1 MDYVIGL
8 GEDERQRFVKTVT
21 ELSKAFALCST
32 EDAAQDLNSEIAFL
46 KAVKS
51 GIVKL
56 LEPPNENNKQK
67 KSPAEIE
74 AEINQ
79 LISKSV
85 VTEEVVDIYQT
96 LGLENP
102 DISILSD
109 EFLKDVEGLKQKMS
123 LLNY

>member
-1 MDYVIGL
+1 MCA
-8 GEDERQRFVKTVT
+8 T
-21 ELSKAFALCST
+21 E
-32 EDAAQDLNSEIAFL
+32 EAAQELNSEIAFL

-51 GIVKL
+51 GLVKL
-56 LEPPNENNKQK
+56 LAPPSEGSKRK
-67 KSPAEIE
+67 KTPTEIE

-96 LGLENP
+96 LGIENP

-109 EFLKDVEGLKQKMS
+109 DFLKDVEGLQQKMLQLS
-123 LLNY
+123 C

>member
-1 MDYVIGL
+1 MNIDYYRL
-8 GEDERQRFVKTVT
+8 
-21 ELSKAFALCST
+21 ALCAT
-32 EDAAQDLNSEIAFL
+32 EEATQKLNSEIAFL

-51 GIVKL
+51 GLVKL
-56 LEPPNENNKQK
+56 LAPPSEGSNRK
-67 KSPAEIE
+67 KTPAEVE

-96 LGLENP
+96 LGIENP

-109 EFLKDVEGLKQKMS
+109 DFLKDVEGLQQKMLQLS
-123 LLNY
+123 C

>member
-1 MDYVIGL
+1 MNIDYYRL
-8 GEDERQRFVKTVT
+8 
-21 ELSKAFALCST
+21 ALCAT
-32 EDAAQDLNSEIAFL
+32 EEAAQELNSEIAFL

-51 GIVKL
+51 GLVKL
-56 LEPPNENNKQK
+56 LAPPIEGSKRK
-67 KSPAEIE
+67 KTPAEIE

-96 LGLENP
+96 LGIENP

-109 EFLKDVEGLKQKMS
+109 DFLKDVEGLQQKM
-123 LLNY
+123 LQLNY